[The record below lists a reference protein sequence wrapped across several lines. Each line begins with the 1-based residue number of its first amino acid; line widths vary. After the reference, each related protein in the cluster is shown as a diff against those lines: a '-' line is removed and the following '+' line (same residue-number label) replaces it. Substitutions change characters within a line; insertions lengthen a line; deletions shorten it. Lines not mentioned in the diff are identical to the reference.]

1 MKIEEIR
8 YERPASFTGERQTGV
23 VCGRVCLPTKAP
35 FLSPYKSRFFLADA
49 QINFNFVG
57 MRFIDNHGKAFGK
70 DGREEPETLERV

>member
-1 MKIEEIR
+1 MKGQLLSRAKDKQALYVAVFVFELKH
-8 YERPASFTGERQTGV
+8 SFFCHTNPG
-23 VCGRVCLPTKAP
+23 
-35 FLSPYKSRFFLADA
+35 FFLADA